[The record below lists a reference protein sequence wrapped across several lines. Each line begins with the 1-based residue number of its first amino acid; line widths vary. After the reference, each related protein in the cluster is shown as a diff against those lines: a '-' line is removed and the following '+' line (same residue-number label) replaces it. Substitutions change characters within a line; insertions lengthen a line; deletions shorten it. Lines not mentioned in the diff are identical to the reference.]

1 MADFE
6 LHNTGTVNK
15 LRQEIK
21 ELKDGSCRFNCRNQ
35 KQVFL
40 AGFDAGMDQGV
51 HWNDK
56 HDAYKAF
63 QQQNGD
69 SVE

>member
-6 LHNTGTVNK
+6 THPINTVNK
-15 LRQEIK
+15 LRQEILRL
-21 ELKDGSCRFNCRNQ
+21 ELMVQASYY
-35 KQVFL
+35 

-69 SVE
+69 K